1 VSAAS
6 DPGRATRRVQ
16 RAARGRILVARDDPR
31 SAMPPPPSPAFEEI
45 QRQEVNRLFGHVVGA
60 RLFFVP
66 VIMGLAVWLAF
77 GDPDPWHRVL
87 VTGVATVALL
97 FFAVEAVRARRLGIE
112 RVSIPLN
119 LGMAAL
125 GSALVTLGTGGLD
138 SPFVHLLPVLA
149 LVFGILL
156 ESPILLLVVG
166 FQVLA
171 VAAIAALRLTG
182 AVRLPLPALG
192 GGGTSL
198 RIGLDAGFLAF
209 LLVGGAGLG
218 RGIRHVFDG
227 MVRRAL
233 SAQEESLRAHRE
245 RASELS
251 ALSAEIAHELKNPLA
266 SVKGLAGLLAPAAA
280 DAKSAERLAVLRREV
295 DRMQSILEEFLNFS
309 RPLVPLALGTADVGG
324 LAREVA
330 ALHEGMARERAVDVA
345 VRGEARTRCDPRKV
359 KQVLINLVQNALDAS
374 PEGETVEIEVRDG
387 EAGARVAVL
396 DRGPGLDPSVG
407 ERVFEPGVTTKA
419 GGSGIGLT
427 VARAL
432 ARQHGGELH
441 LSPREGGGLAA
452 ELVLPRTPSGS
463 GEAA

>member
-1 VSAAS
+1 VTAGTHTRRAS
-6 DPGRATRRVQ
+6 RRVQ

-31 SAMPPPPSPAFEEI
+31 NAMSPPPSPAFEEI
-45 QRQEVNRLFGHVVGA
+45 QRQEVNRLFGHVVGV
-60 RLFFVP
+60 RLVFVP
-66 VIMGLAVWLAF
+66 LIMGLAVWLAF
-77 GDPDPWHRVL
+77 HDPEPWRRAL

-119 LGMAAL
+119 LGVAAL
-125 GSALVTLGTGGLD
+125 GSALVTLATGGLD

-149 LVFGILL
+149 FVFGILL
-156 ESPILLLVVG
+156 EGRVLLVVVG

-171 VAAIAALRLTG
+171 VGAFASLRLSG

-192 GGGTSL
+192 GGGTPL
-198 RIGLDAGFLAF
+198 MAALEAGFLAF
-209 LLVGGAGLG
+209 LLAGGAGLG
-218 RGIRHVFDG
+218 RAIRHVFDG
-227 MVRRAL
+227 MVHRAL

-245 RASELS
+245 RATELS

-266 SVKGLAGLLAPAAA
+266 SVKGLAGLLAPAAP

-295 DRMQSILEEFLNFS
+295 DRMQSILDEFLNFS
-309 RPLVPLALGTADVGG
+309 RPLVPLALGTADVGD

-330 ALHEGMARERAVDVA
+330 ALHEGLARERVVDVA
-345 VRGEARTRCDPRKV
+345 VRGDARARCDPRKV

-374 PEGETVEIEVRDG
+374 PSGETVEIEVRDG
-387 EAGARVAVL
+387 DGGARVSVL
-396 DRGPGLDPSVG
+396 DRGPGLDPAVG

-432 ARQHGGELH
+432 ARQHGGELR

-452 ELVLPRTPSGS
+452 ELVLPGS
-463 GEAA
+463 PAGPGETA